1 MATAHR
7 RDSLANKL
15 LGILGSYGHKGGL
28 GEKGEGAGSPKMKQA
43 AADIAE
49 VDRKASEGMSDEL
62 FKKDDDDETISP
74 HLKR

>member
-1 MATAHR
+1 
-7 RDSLANKL
+7 
-15 LGILGSYGHKGGL
+15 
-28 GEKGEGAGSPKMKQA
+28 MKQA